1 MLLLRAGSAINKKW
15 YFATKIVLTY
25 CEKKNSSDQENL
37 LKFKAE
43 GHEFAKCLRQQEQ
56 FTQAVK
62 GHNIFLKNNAFSL
75 VHGYFLDLIHYLED

>member
-1 MLLLRAGSAINKKW
+1 MKQKW
-15 YFATKIVLTY
+15 YFVSKLFSPTVR
-25 CEKKNSSDQENL
+25 KNCSSDQENL
-37 LKFKAE
+37 LKFEAE